1 MTTRRERRLAS
12 QRALP
17 LKVVRAAARH
27 VVALVLFTLPA
38 VALWWHVWTGH
49 PSSTLTCACG
59 DPAQEVWFM
68 AWPAWAIAHG
78 ANVFFAGMV
87 NVPHGANLL
96 SNTSGTLVGIVLS
109 PVTWLWG
116 PVSATNLAL
125 TLAPGLSA
133 WGCWIALRRFVTWQP
148 GAVVAS
154 LVYGYSAAVVTS
166 LIFGHVSVT
175 VLVIPPLLFVTL
187 YETLVTQARSP
198 RRDGVLLAALVL
210 VQFLISPEV
219 LVMCVLFAAVGLV
232 IAIVVGWRQVRR
244 RAEHAARALG
254 LGVGISVVVLA
265 YPAWFGFAGP
275 QSVRGVLFAFTG
287 FAGVPLSGFFAPGPY
302 GSFSTYVRF
311 GGYTGRL
318 GPTPDYLGA
327 GVGAWV
333 VLALAAARR
342 RLLVWCLFVLA
353 LVAAWLSLGQF
364 LLGAPHAWEHSWLPW
379 RYLSELPVLKEILA
393 DQMAPF
399 ITLFLAFV
407 LAIGLDAGI
416 DHLRR
421 LGSWGPQQVRA
432 VAAAITAVL
441 AVAALVPV
449 FVTYDMPFR
458 VVSTALPA
466 FMRVDAPKLPTGSVV
481 LTVPFAVS
489 GSTEPMLW
497 QATDDMHFKLAG
509 AALKTPNAKGGPVGQ
524 GGPGSARRILTDL
537 TVVGNQQ
544 PLGTA
549 TQVATVRAAIRS
561 WHVNEVVIDGVSRDP
576 IYSSGLLTEAM
587 GTAPRYVHSAWVWKV
602 PKGGIHAPAALGA
615 SLYLCRLAA
624 PPIARVATDPM
635 SMPECVLKAAALRRR
650 HGTYP

>member
-1 MTTRRERRLAS
+1 
-12 QRALP
+12 
-17 LKVVRAAARH
+17 
-27 VVALVLFTLPA
+27 
-38 VALWWHVWTGH
+38 
-49 PSSTLTCACG
+49 
-59 DPAQEVWFM
+59 
-68 AWPAWAIAHG
+68 
-78 ANVFFAGMV
+78 
-87 NVPHGANLL
+87 
-96 SNTSGTLVGIVLS
+96 GTLVGIVLS

-342 RLLVWCLFVLA
+342 R
-353 LVAAWLSLGQF
+353 
-364 LLGAPHAWEHSWLPW
+364 
-379 RYLSELPVLKEILA
+379 
-393 DQMAPF
+393 
-399 ITLFLAFV
+399 
-407 LAIGLDAGI
+407 
-416 DHLRR
+416 
-421 LGSWGPQQVRA
+421 
-432 VAAAITAVL
+432 
-441 AVAALVPV
+441 
-449 FVTYDMPFR
+449 
-458 VVSTALPA
+458 
-466 FMRVDAPKLPTGSVV
+466 
-481 LTVPFAVS
+481 
-489 GSTEPMLW
+489 
-497 QATDDMHFKLAG
+497 
-509 AALKTPNAKGGPVGQ
+509 
-524 GGPGSARRILTDL
+524 
-537 TVVGNQQ
+537 
-544 PLGTA
+544 
-549 TQVATVRAAIRS
+549 
-561 WHVNEVVIDGVSRDP
+561 
-576 IYSSGLLTEAM
+576 
-587 GTAPRYVHSAWVWKV
+587 
-602 PKGGIHAPAALGA
+602 
-615 SLYLCRLAA
+615 
-624 PPIARVATDPM
+624 
-635 SMPECVLKAAALRRR
+635 
-650 HGTYP
+650 